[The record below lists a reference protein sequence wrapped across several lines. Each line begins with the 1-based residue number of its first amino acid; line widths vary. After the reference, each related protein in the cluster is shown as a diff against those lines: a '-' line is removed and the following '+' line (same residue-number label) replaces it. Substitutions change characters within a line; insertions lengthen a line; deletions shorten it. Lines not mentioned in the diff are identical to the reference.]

1 MIKKYVILIFVLS
14 LQFSFAQDIKFGQV
28 SKEELLETS
37 YVQDVSANA
46 VVLYKKQ
53 DTYFAANSGANQLV
67 TEIHE
72 RIKIYNKEGFD
83 YATNH
88 IDLFK
93 TRISNESVGK
103 IKAYTYNLENNE
115 IVKTQLEKDQVFK
128 TEVSY
133 NYNQVKFTMPN
144 IKEGS
149 VIEFKYK
156 ITSPFVWNI
165 DEFRLQYDIPIK
177 HIEAVIKTPRGFK
190 FNATHKGHIGFYGKS
205 VAAYNDLEA
214 KKYVLD
220 HVPALKSESY
230 VDNIDNYRAGVMF
243 ELISIEIPG
252 VYYKDYA
259 STWGDVAQTIGNSED
274 YKNKLDKTR
283 SFKDELEGL
292 LAGKTSDVEKME
304 VVYKY
309 VKEHIKWNNI
319 DGKYFYHGIKKALK
333 EKKGNAADINLT
345 LVAML
350 RYAGLDSNPVVLS
363 TKDNII
369 PYFPTVDRLNYVI
382 AYAVI
387 NDKEYFLDATDEFSD
402 INVLPVK
409 DYNWKGI
416 LIDNNNMRWN
426 KINIGKPSKAVT
438 NNMLT
443 ATLNT
448 DGSVNGKFM
457 SRYTKHGALKFRERF
472 KNKDLEGFIAE
483 KEEVLD
489 NIEISNYETKNTDSY
504 DGYVSENYEFLY
516 DNAVDIIGD
525 KMYITPFLFNK
536 IEENP
541 FKLEKREF
549 PIDFGYP
556 FSNRY
561 IVSITVPDGYQVE
574 SIPEPVKLVI
584 PDDLGFFKCVF
595 KIINNQIKLTSTFEM
610 NDAIISPDNYLLLKQ
625 FFNEMISKE
634 AEQIV
639 LTKA

>member
-1 MIKKYVILIFVLS
+1 MIKKYVVIILALS
-14 LQFSFAQDIKFGQV
+14 LQFSFAQDIKFGKV
-28 SKEELLETS
+28 SKEELLDTS
-37 YVQDVSANA
+37 YTQDVSANA
-46 VVLYKKQ
+46 VVLFKKQ
-53 DTYFAANSGANQLV
+53 VTYFTVNSASTQLI

-93 TRISNESVGK
+93 TRNTKESVGK
-103 IKAYTYNLENNE
+103 IKAFTYNIENNE
-115 IVKTQLEKDQVFK
+115 IIKTELEKDQVFK
-128 TEVSY
+128 TEISY

-144 IKEGS
+144 VKEGS

-156 ITSPFVWNI
+156 IASPFVWNI
-165 DEFRLQYDIPIK
+165 DEFRFQYDIPIK
-177 HIEAVIKTPRGFK
+177 YLEAEIKTPIGFN
-190 FNATHKGHIGFYGKS
+190 FNTTNKGYIPFYGKR
-205 VAAYNDLEA
+205 VPAYNNLEA
-214 KKYVLD
+214 TRYVLD

-259 STWGDVAQTIGNSED
+259 SSWGDVAKTIGNSDD
-274 YKNKLDKTR
+274 YKNKLDKTN
-283 SFKDELEGL
+283 SFKDELDDL
-292 LAGKTSDVEKME
+292 LAGKTAPIEKLK
-304 VVYKY
+304 VVFKY

-319 DGKYFYHGIKKALK
+319 DGKGFYYGIKKALK
-333 EKKGNAADINLT
+333 EKKGNSGDINLT

-369 PYFPTVDRLNYVI
+369 PFFPTVDRLNYVI
-382 AYAVI
+382 AYTLI
-387 NDKEYFLDATDEFSD
+387 DDKAYFLDATDEFSD
-402 INVLPVK
+402 VNVLPVK

-426 KINIGKPSKAVT
+426 KINIGKPDKAVT
-438 NNMLT
+438 NSMIT
-443 ATLNT
+443 ATLNE
-448 DGSVNGKFM
+448 DGSVGGKSM
-457 SRYTKHGALKFRERF
+457 SRYTKHSALKFRERF
-472 KNKDLEGFIAE
+472 KNKDLEGYIAE
-483 KEEVLD
+483 KEEVL
-489 NIEISNYETKNTDSY
+489 NSIEISNYETKNTDSY
-504 DGYVSENYEFLY
+504 EGYVSENYEFLY
-516 DNAVDIIGD
+516 ENAADIIGD
-525 KMYITPFLFNK
+525 KIFISPFLFNK

-556 FSNRY
+556 FAKKN
-561 IVSITVPDGYQVE
+561 ITSITMPDGYQVE
-574 SIPEPVKLVI
+574 SVPEPVIMKI
-584 PDDLGFFKCVF
+584 PNELGFFKCMFQVV
-595 KIINNQIKLTSTFEM
+595 NNQIKLTSTFDI
-610 NDAIISPDNYLLLKQ
+610 NKAVISPDNYLFLKQ

-639 LTKA
+639 LIKA

>member
-1 MIKKYVILIFVLS
+1 
-14 LQFSFAQDIKFGQV
+14 
-28 SKEELLETS
+28 
-37 YVQDVSANA
+37 
-46 VVLYKKQ
+46 
-53 DTYFAANSGANQLV
+53 
-67 TEIHE
+67 
-72 RIKIYNKEGFD
+72 
-83 YATNH
+83 
-88 IDLFK
+88 
-93 TRISNESVGK
+93 
-103 IKAYTYNLENNE
+103 
-115 IVKTQLEKDQVFK
+115 
-128 TEVSY
+128 
-133 NYNQVKFTMPN
+133 
-144 IKEGS
+144 
-149 VIEFKYK
+149 
-156 ITSPFVWNI
+156 
-165 DEFRLQYDIPIK
+165 
-177 HIEAVIKTPRGFK
+177 
-190 FNATHKGHIGFYGKS
+190 
-205 VAAYNDLEA
+205 
-214 KKYVLD
+214 
-220 HVPALKSESY
+220 
-230 VDNIDNYRAGVMF
+230 MF

-549 PIDFGYP
+549 P
-556 FSNRY
+556 
-561 IVSITVPDGYQVE
+561 
-574 SIPEPVKLVI
+574 
-584 PDDLGFFKCVF
+584 
-595 KIINNQIKLTSTFEM
+595 
-610 NDAIISPDNYLLLKQ
+610 Q